1 MRTQED
7 MYFTLLAQAGQPM
20 PPMMLVGYMAILVL
34 IMYFLMIRP
43 QQRREKERRS
53 MQDTVKK
60 GNRVVF
66 ANGIIG
72 QVAGIKQS
80 ETEDVVIVKIAD
92 GVKIEIYRGAIQSVV
107 EKGQS
112 VKEAVEKSV

>member
-1 MRTQED
+1 MD
-7 MYFTLLAQAGQPM
+7 PMLL
-20 PPMMLVGYMAILVL
+20 LGYMVLMVAI
-34 IMYFLMIRP
+34 IYFLMIRP

-53 MQDTVKK
+53 MQDAIKK

-66 ANGIIG
+66 SSGIIG

-80 ETEDVVIVKIAD
+80 ETEDVIIVKIAD

-112 VKEAVEKSV
+112 VKEAVEKAG